1 MALDLTQHPCFNS
14 DVRHRTGRI
23 HLPVAP
29 RCNIQCNYCDR
40 KFDCA
45 NESRPGVTSSVLSP
59 NQAMA
64 YLDRAVEKAPHLKV
78 VGIAGPGDP
87 FANPEETIQTLR
99 LVREKYP
106 EMLLCVATNGLNA
119 EPYVA
124 ELAQLQVSHVTF
136 TVNAVDPAI
145 GAQIYAW
152 VRDGRAIYRNEA
164 GASLLWERQKR
175 AIAALKSNG
184 VIVKINTIVMPGI
197 NDTHTE
203 DVAIEMRA
211 LGVDIMNCIPLYP
224 VKDTPFEDREQLGAE
239 PMRRLRKTVQAYLP
253 QMEHCT
259 RCRADAVGLLG
270 EAQRDDLVTLMRACA
285 DGTFDDELG
294 NPGSPPCGGREH
306 GGSSRQSASGRSN
319 PIVDLRPGRSQS
331 TPNRNSRHAGTWG
344 RHGTLARIGANDS
357 GLPGRDRR
365 RHRSKTA
372 LGAGEGGP
380 EGNRN
385 VWADFAGSLHSVSIW
400 RRAGLDAQ
408 TFSGVRIG
416 VSRIG
421 CGLFIRVRKESS
433 WKNRSITFLYVQ
445 VFAWRVRPKAL
456 AIVRRPSPCCNI
468 SRRKSSIAI
477 WMPGFRARGV

>member
-59 NQAMA
+59 TQAMA
-64 YLDRAVEKAPHLKV
+64 YLDRALEKTPYLKV

-87 FANPEETIQTLR
+87 FANPEETMETLR

-106 EMLLCVATNGLNA
+106 EMLLCVATNGLNV

-124 ELAQLQVSHVTF
+124 ELTQLQVSHVTF
-136 TVNAVDPAI
+136 TVNAVDPEI

-164 GASLLWERQKR
+164 GASLLWERQKQ
-175 AIAALKSNG
+175 AIAALKNNG
-184 VIVKINTIVMPGI
+184 VIVKINTIVVPGI

-211 LGVDIMNCIPLYP
+211 LGADIMNCIPLYP

-239 PMRRLRKTVQAYLP
+239 PIRRLRKTVQAYLP
-253 QMEHCT
+253 QMKHCT

-270 EAQRDDLVTLMRACA
+270 EPPRDELVTLMRACA
-285 DGTFDDELG
+285 DGTFDNELA
-294 NPGSPPCGGREH
+294 NPDRPYVAVASMEGFLVNQHLGEATRLWVFGPGDPNPRLIDTRATPEPGDGMGRWRELAQTIQDCRAVIVSGIGRKPRWALEKAGLKVVEASGLISQAVSTLYESGDVPTSMRKPFRPCGSGSECH
-306 GGSSRQSASGRSN
+306 GS
-319 PIVDLRPGRSQS
+319 
-331 TPNRNSRHAGTWG
+331 
-344 RHGTLARIGANDS
+344 
-357 GLPGRDRR
+357 
-365 RHRSKTA
+365 
-372 LGAGEGGP
+372 GAGC
-380 EGNRN
+380 
-385 VWADFAGSLHSVSIW
+385 S
-400 RRAGLDAQ
+400 
-408 TFSGVRIG
+408 
-416 VSRIG
+416 
-421 CGLFIRVRKESS
+421 
-433 WKNRSITFLYVQ
+433 
-445 VFAWRVRPKAL
+445 
-456 AIVRRPSPCCNI
+456 
-468 SRRKSSIAI
+468 
-477 WMPGFRARGV
+477 

>member
-59 NQAMA
+59 TQAMA
-64 YLDRAVEKAPHLKV
+64 YLDRALEKTPYLKV

-87 FANPEETIQTLR
+87 FANPEETMETLR

-106 EMLLCVATNGLNA
+106 EMLLCVATNGLNV

-124 ELAQLQVSHVTF
+124 ELTQLQVSHVTF
-136 TVNAVDPAI
+136 TVNAVDPEI

-164 GASLLWERQKR
+164 GASLLWERQKQ
-175 AIAALKSNG
+175 AIAALKNNG
-184 VIVKINTIVMPGI
+184 VIVKINTIVVPGI

-211 LGVDIMNCIPLYP
+211 LGADIMNCIPLYP

-239 PMRRLRKTVQAYLP
+239 PIRRLRKTVQAYLP
-253 QMEHCT
+253 QMKHCT

-270 EAQRDDLVTLMRACA
+270 EPPRDELVTLMRACA
-285 DGTFDDELG
+285 DGTFDNELA
-294 NPGSPPCGGREH
+294 NPDRAYVAVASMEGFLVNQHLGEATRLWVFGPGDPNPRLIDTRATPEPGDGMGRWRELAQTIQDCRAVIVSGIGRKPRWALEKAGLKVVEASGLISQAVSTLYESGDVPTSMRKPFRPCGSGSECH
-306 GGSSRQSASGRSN
+306 GS
-319 PIVDLRPGRSQS
+319 
-331 TPNRNSRHAGTWG
+331 
-344 RHGTLARIGANDS
+344 
-357 GLPGRDRR
+357 
-365 RHRSKTA
+365 
-372 LGAGEGGP
+372 GAGC
-380 EGNRN
+380 
-385 VWADFAGSLHSVSIW
+385 S
-400 RRAGLDAQ
+400 
-408 TFSGVRIG
+408 
-416 VSRIG
+416 
-421 CGLFIRVRKESS
+421 
-433 WKNRSITFLYVQ
+433 
-445 VFAWRVRPKAL
+445 
-456 AIVRRPSPCCNI
+456 
-468 SRRKSSIAI
+468 
-477 WMPGFRARGV
+477 